1 MPYGKT
7 GEAFGLLEASIS
19 KRGLLMS
26 TSQTAAQSATTTYN
40 IDPTHSNAHFKVR
53 HLMIAWVR
61 GEFTKV
67 SGTITFNEADPAL
80 SSVTAEIDVNSINTR
95 EPDRNKHLLSPDFL
109 DAANFPTIKFQT
121 TAIAQEGKDEYHVTG
136 DLTIRGVTR
145 PVVLEVDSVTPEI
158 KDPWGFF
165 RRGAAATTK
174 ISREEFGVA
183 FNQLLETGG
192 VMIGD
197 QVDISIDLE
206 LVRKG

>member
-1 MPYGKT
+1 
-7 GEAFGLLEASIS
+7 
-19 KRGLLMS
+19 MS
-26 TSQTAAQSATTTYN
+26 TIQTTGQPAAQAATFTYN

-67 SGTITFNEADPAL
+67 GGTITINDADHTL
-80 SSVTAEIDVNSINTR
+80 SSITAEIDVSSISTR
-95 EPDRNKHLLSPDFL
+95 EPDRDKHLLSPDFL
-109 DAANFPTIKFQT
+109 HAADHPVIKFQST
-121 TAIAQEGKDEYHVTG
+121 KVVKDGEDEYNVTG
-136 DLTIRGVTR
+136 NLTIRGVTH

-174 ISREEFGVA
+174 ISRKEFGVT

-192 VMIGD
+192 VAVGD
-197 QVDISIDLE
+197 EVQISIDVE
-206 LVRKG
+206 LVRQA